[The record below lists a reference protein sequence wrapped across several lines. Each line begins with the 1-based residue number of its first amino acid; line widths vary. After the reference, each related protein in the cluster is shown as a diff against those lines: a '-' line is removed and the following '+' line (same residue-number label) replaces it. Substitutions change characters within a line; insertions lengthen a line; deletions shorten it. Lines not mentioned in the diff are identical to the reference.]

1 MTKSDEAAGTEVRG
15 AAMRFPCA
23 GTGVEFGDIA
33 TGAAVIT
40 ELTRKATKQGKP
52 MASFRARNAVGIAA
66 IPEQGVEQG
75 VRVLERERGRVLE
88 RARGQSP

>member
-40 ELTRKATKQGKP
+40 ELTRKASKQGKP
-52 MASFRARNAVGIAA
+52 MASFWARNAVGIAA
-66 IPEQGVEQG
+66 MPEQGG
-75 VRVLERERGRVLE
+75 